1 MENRVHGNSIN
12 NHAFTY
18 RSTQWPSQRSQ
29 PAAKVSPFS
38 TSNIIAASIN
48 NAPRLERIQA
58 ATELLSEAFND
69 DPTVNYILDSV
80 NPNQRDTYLPSF
92 FRAVLTVAAA
102 NGATFDEIGGW
113 KSCGVI
119 CPPGSAVDRIGPSLY
134 PMVISVAWSIGFRG
148 CQASPHFQPHSYLPR
163 HPLTLRPNSDY
174 SLRWRVR
181 RKPARRKRCARARS
195 ISMSF
200 SWGLWRRGAG
210 KDCAPQSFGTIKR
223 EPRRSKR
230 LYIWRR
236 RQSIAGVFMRGWG
249 L

>member
-18 RSTQWPSQRSQ
+18 RSTQCPSQRSQ
-29 PAAKVSPFS
+29 QAAKVSPFS
-38 TSNIIAASIN
+38 TPNIIAASTN

-69 DPTVNYILDSV
+69 NPTVNYILDSV

-119 CPPGSAVDRIGPSLY
+119 CPPGSAVDWIGPSLY

-163 HPLTLRPNSDY
+163 HPLTLR
-174 SLRWRVR
+174 LT
-181 RKPARRKRCARARS
+181 A
-195 ISMSF
+195 II
-200 SWGLWRRGAG
+200 L
-210 KDCAPQSFGTIKR
+210 
-223 EPRRSKR
+223 
-230 LYIWRR
+230 
-236 RQSIAGVFMRGWG
+236 
-249 L
+249 